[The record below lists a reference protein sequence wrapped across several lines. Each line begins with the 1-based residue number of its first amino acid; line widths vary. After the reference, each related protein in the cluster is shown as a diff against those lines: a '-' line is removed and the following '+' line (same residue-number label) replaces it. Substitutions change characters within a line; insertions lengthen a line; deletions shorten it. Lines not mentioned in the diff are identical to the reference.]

1 LPLWVRSLVCSCRI
15 PLSFSRLIFF
25 CSLAKELPFISRIV
39 VQSLLAGSPADLS
52 QEGQFLSSLIQPLAE
67 ASASPSTSAHQT
79 ADPSLA
85 STSSQD
91 NISRMLTEGCPAC
104 GLAVPLEN
112 ITSARCGNGH
122 TWPRCSV
129 TVFILSTSWV
139 RTCIG
144 CSRKAFLPPSMMN
157 KEIGQSLPVVAQG
170 WVVEELLEAVK
181 NCLFCGNGFVVIL

>member
-1 LPLWVRSLVCSCRI
+1 VCSCWFR
-15 PLSFSRLIFF
+15 LSFSRLIFF

-67 ASASPSTSAHQT
+67 ASASPSSILAYQT
-79 ADPSLA
+79 PDPSSA
-85 STSSQD
+85 SASSQD

-129 TVFILSTSWV
+129 TVFILSTPWV